1 MVLIYTQL
9 IFDSQFIPYN
19 SSCLSCGYFYCFSL
33 FTVNTFN
40 GEEGPVSEGCFV
52 SSHILR
58 NIALVF
64 FNVVGN
70 VSKVARS
77 DALVP
82 LHMFGV
88 VKYIVWLCI

>member
-9 IFDSQFIPYN
+9 IFD
-19 SSCLSCGYFYCFSL
+19 
-33 FTVNTFN
+33 
-40 GEEGPVSEGCFV
+40 
-52 SSHILR
+52 ILR

-88 VKYIVWLCI
+88 VKYIVWLCIW